1 MDNRRGLPMDV
12 KEDNSLKGQP
22 RNNMND
28 KNPNRNHNEPLARQL
43 ISEAEAQRM
52 RNGFNHR
59 HAPQD
64 TEIVDHSMKPQFH
77 DSGAVGHPTNMYSES
92 ANSYR

>member
-1 MDNRRGLPMDV
+1 MDNRRGLPDDV
-12 KEDNSLKGQP
+12 KEDNTLKGEP

-28 KNPNRNHNEPLARQL
+28 RNPHRNHNEPLAREL

-52 RNGFNHR
+52 RNGFTHR
-59 HAPQD
+59 HAPES
-64 TEIVDHSMKPQFH
+64 TVKTDHSQKPQFH
-77 DSGAVGHPTNMYSES
+77 DSGEVGKAPNMYADG